1 MSEIHDGS
9 RSVAAHLATVLA
21 ETKSLPA
28 SCMPLRAAV
37 GLTLASDVL
46 ARVDLPLWHNS
57 AMDGYAVR
65 ASDTSSAG
73 AASPVALRVIGEV
86 AAGDSADPALPPGTT
101 VRIMTGAPMPSA
113 ADAVVPVEHTVSDVI
128 GDAWAEHTVGV
139 LSPVSAGAHVRR
151 RGEDVTAG
159 ACIASVGD
167 QLGARR
173 IAALAAAGVAEVSV
187 RPRPRVAVI
196 ATGAELRAAGEP
208 LERGQIPES
217 NSLLVQALLAEDGIE
232 AVSVSVTDDDAVTLG
247 ARLRELAGEV
257 DAVITTGGVG
267 PGAHDVVRI
276 ALEREPSVRAVRVA
290 VKPGQPQCFGR
301 LAGGSGSGSGSG
313 SGGGALMFAL
323 PGNPVS
329 AAVSYE
335 LFVRPALLRLQGAT
349 RLQRTRVQAV
359 VERGWRGSPGR
370 LQVLPVRV
378 RGASTGL
385 QCSPAVDPR
394 GYSHAVGG
402 QGGADGYA
410 LADVDRGDVAE
421 GESVDVI
428 LVTS

>member
-1 MSEIHDGS
+1 MSEIHDES

-21 ETKSLPA
+21 ETKPLPA
-28 SCMPLRAAV
+28 SSMPLRAAV

-73 AASPVALRVIGEV
+73 DASPVGLRVIGEV

-113 ADAVVPVEHTVSDVI
+113 ADAVVPVEHTVNDVS
-128 GDAWAEHTVGV
+128 GDAWAEHTVDV
-139 LSPVSAGAHVRR
+139 LSPVAAGAHVRR

-159 ACIASVGD
+159 ACIARAGD

-276 ALEREPSVRAVRVA
+276 ALEREPSVHAVRVA

-301 LAGGSGSGSGSG
+301 LAGGSG

-349 RLQRTRVQAV
+349 RLQRTRVRAV

-410 LADVDRGDVAE
+410 LVDVDRGDVAE

>member
-1 MSEIHDGS
+1 MSEIHDES

-21 ETKSLPA
+21 ETKPLPA
-28 SCMPLRAAV
+28 SSMPLRAAV
-37 GLTLASDVL
+37 GLRLASDVL

-73 AASPVALRVIGEV
+73 AASPVGLRVIGEV

-113 ADAVVPVEHTVSDVI
+113 ADAVVPVEHTVSDVS
-128 GDAWAEHTVGV
+128 GDAWAEYTVGV
-139 LSPVSAGAHVRR
+139 LSPAAAGAHVRR

-159 ACIASVGD
+159 ACIARAGD

-232 AVSVSVTDDDAVTLG
+232 AVSISVTDDDAVTLG

-276 ALEREPSVRAVRVA
+276 ALESEPAVHAVRVA
-290 VKPGQPQCFGR
+290 VKPGQPQCFGK
-301 LAGGSGSGSGSG
+301 LAGGSG

-378 RGASTGL
+378 RGASKGL

-410 LADVDRGDVAE
+410 LVDVDRGDVAE